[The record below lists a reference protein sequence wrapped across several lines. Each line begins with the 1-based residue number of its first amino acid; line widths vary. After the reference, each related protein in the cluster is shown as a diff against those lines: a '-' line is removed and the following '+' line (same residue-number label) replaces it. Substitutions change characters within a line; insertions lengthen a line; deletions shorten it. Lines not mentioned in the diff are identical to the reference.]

1 MGIFQY
7 LRRLMGLGTEIA
19 EDHVATAVEEKP
31 ASKPAAKPAAPAKKP
46 GRPAKAYQKK
56 AKPVGGK
63 KL

>member
-1 MGIFQY
+1 ME
-7 LRRLMGLGTEIA
+7 TEIV
-19 EDHVATAVEEKP
+19 EDRVDAVVEEKP
-31 ASKPAAKPAAPAKKP
+31 APKAAAPAKKA

>member
-1 MGIFQY
+1 
-7 LRRLMGLGTEIA
+7 MGLETEIV
-19 EDHVATAVEEKP
+19 EDHVEAVVEEKQAP
-31 ASKPAAKPAAPAKKP
+31 KAAASTKKA

>member
-1 MGIFQY
+1 
-7 LRRLMGLGTEIA
+7 MGLETEFT
-19 EDHVATAVEEKP
+19 EETVETVVEKKSAP
-31 ASKPAAKPAAPAKKP
+31 KAAASAKKA

>member
-1 MGIFQY
+1 MG
-7 LRRLMGLGTEIA
+7 METEIA
-19 EDHVATAVEEKP
+19 EDRVEDVVVEKP
-31 ASKPAAKPAAPAKKP
+31 APKAAAPAKKA

>member
-7 LRRLMGLGTEIA
+7 LRRLMGMETEIA
-19 EDHVATAVEEKP
+19 EETVETVVEKP
-31 ASKPAAKPAAPAKKP
+31 APKAAAPAKKA
-46 GRPAKAYQKK
+46 GRPVKAYEKK

>member
-7 LRRLMGLGTEIA
+7 LRRLMGLETEIV
-19 EDHVATAVEEKP
+19 EDHVETVVEEKP
-31 ASKPAAKPAAPAKKP
+31 APKAAAPAKKA

>member
-7 LRRLMGLGTEIA
+7 LRRLIGMETLIV
-19 EDHVATAVEEKP
+19 EDHAETVVEEKP
-31 ASKPAAKPAAPAKKP
+31 APKAAAPAKKA
-46 GRPAKAYQKK
+46 GRAAKAYQKK

>member
-7 LRRLMGLGTEIA
+7 LRKLMGIDTPINQ
-19 EDHVATAVEEKP
+19 DVVEETSTSVE
-31 ASKPAAKPAAPAKKP
+31 APAAKPAAKKP
-46 GRPAKAYQKK
+46 GRPAKAYEKK

>member
-7 LRRLMGLGTEIA
+7 LRRLMGMETEIA
-19 EDHVATAVEEKP
+19 EDRVEDVVVEKP
-31 ASKPAAKPAAPAKKP
+31 APKAAAPAKKA

>member
-7 LRRLMGLGTEIA
+7 LRKLMGMDTQIS
-19 EDHVATAVEEKP
+19 EDVVEE
-31 ASKPAAKPAAPAKKP
+31 ASPSVKAPAAKPAAKKP
-46 GRPAKAYQKK
+46 GRPAKAYEKK

>member
-7 LRRLMGLGTEIA
+7 LRRLMGLETVVAEEANETATETVA
-19 EDHVATAVEEKP
+19 EVAKELK
-31 ASKPAAKPAAPAKKP
+31 SAAPAKKA

>member
-1 MGIFQY
+1 MG
-7 LRRLMGLGTEIA
+7 METEIA
-19 EDHVATAVEEKP
+19 EDHVETVVVVEKP
-31 ASKPAAKPAAPAKKP
+31 SPKAAAPAKKA

>member
-7 LRRLMGLGTEIA
+7 LRKLMGMETEIA
-19 EDHVATAVEEKP
+19 EDHVETVVVEKP
-31 ASKPAAKPAAPAKKP
+31 SPKAAAPAKKA

>member
-1 MGIFQY
+1 MG
-7 LRRLMGLGTEIA
+7 METEIV
-19 EDHVATAVEEKP
+19 EDHVETVVEEKP
-31 ASKPAAKPAAPAKKP
+31 APKPAAPAKKA